1 MVKISKMTKM
11 TKISKMTKMT
21 KISKM
26 TKKRRM
32 GGSLTRK
39 NIASS
44 SKTTLLRNFQR
55 EITINFFEMLLL
67 IKLFHWKT
75 HSYATHKATDDLYSK
90 FNEHMDK
97 FIEVLLGK
105 SGTRIDLM
113 NKKQISL
120 YDLNNQDELV
130 SKVNSFKGY
139 LVNLTNNK
147 AMKVMTNT
155 DLLNIRD
162 EILGDMNQFLY
173 LLSFK

>member
-1 MVKISKMTKM
+1 MAKITN
-11 TKISKMTKMT
+11 
-21 KISKM
+21 
-26 TKKRRM
+26 KRRI
-32 GGSLTRK
+32 GGLKTRK
-39 NIASS
+39 NMKVSS
-44 SKTTLLRNFQR
+44 ISPSKSSILRNFQR
-55 EITINFFEMLLL
+55 EITVQFFEMLLL

-105 SGTRIDLM
+105 SGMRIDLM

-130 SKVNSFKGY
+130 SKVNLFKSY
-139 LVNLTNNK
+139 LVDLTNNK
-147 AMKVMTNT
+147 AMKIMSNT

>member
-1 MVKISKMTKM
+1 MSKFSKI
-11 TKISKMTKMT
+11 
-21 KISKM
+21 

-44 SKTTLLRNFQR
+44 SSSSSKSSMLRNFQR
-55 EITINFFEMLLL
+55 EITVHFFEMLLL

-130 SKVNSFKGY
+130 SKIKLFKNY

-147 AMKVMTNT
+147 AMKIMTNT

>member
-1 MVKISKMTKM
+1 MTKT
-11 TKISKMTKMT
+11 TKVHTIRH
-21 KISKM
+21 
-26 TKKRRM
+26 KK
-32 GGSLTRK
+32 TRK
-39 NIASS
+39 NVSGFNKS
-44 SKTTLLRNFQR
+44 YVLRNFQR
-55 EITINFFEMLLL
+55 EITVQFFEMLLL
-67 IKLFHWKT
+67 IKLYHWKT

-105 SGTRIDLM
+105 SGMRIDLM
-113 NKKQISL
+113 NKRQISL

-139 LVNLTNNK
+139 LVDLTNNK

>member
-1 MVKISKMTKM
+1 MTKM
-11 TKISKMTKMT
+11 T
-21 KISKM
+21 KM

-32 GGSLTRK
+32 GGSQSRK
-39 NIASS
+39 NLDSSSS
-44 SKTTLLRNFQR
+44 SKSSKSSMLSSFQR
-55 EITINFFEMLLL
+55 EVTIHFFEMLLM

-105 SGTRIDLM
+105 SGMRIDLM

-130 SKVNSFKGY
+130 SKIKLFKNY

-147 AMKVMTNT
+147 AMNIMTNT

>member
-1 MVKISKMTKM
+1 MV
-11 TKISKMTKMT
+11 

-32 GGSLTRK
+32 GGSQSRK

-44 SKTTLLRNFQR
+44 SSKSSMLRNFQR
-55 EITINFFEMLLL
+55 EITVNFFEMLLL

-113 NKKQISL
+113 NKRQISL